1 MGASPR
7 GFESRILRHS
17 ASSAPNGTAIAA
29 FRHAV
34 VRAGCRSG
42 LLSSARHRRR
52 GYSGWKSQFHGR
64 FAASWAARSGY
75 GVAVT
80 NDSTYGPHGRS
91 QHMPALPLRHL
102 AGDHPVA
109 PLVTVSNPAAVVEAV
124 KLAEDGSGDLV
135 VRLYESPG
143 AGHGHRRRAGW
154 IGIRDGSPGAASARG
169 YRQRRSVYRPRAEA
183 VPAGH
188 VALPPLR
195 ASSYPSVVGVAGRH
209 APTGPNP
216 TPRC

>member
-1 MGASPR
+1 MLWSEPAVGPACSPAPDTVGGDTR
-7 GFESRILRHS
+7 DGSR
-17 ASSAPNGTAIAA
+17 SSTDT
-29 FRHAV
+29 FL
-34 VRAGCRSG
+34 RAG
-42 LLSSARHRRR
+42 RR
-52 GYSGWKSQFHGR
+52 FP
-64 FAASWAARSGY
+64 GY